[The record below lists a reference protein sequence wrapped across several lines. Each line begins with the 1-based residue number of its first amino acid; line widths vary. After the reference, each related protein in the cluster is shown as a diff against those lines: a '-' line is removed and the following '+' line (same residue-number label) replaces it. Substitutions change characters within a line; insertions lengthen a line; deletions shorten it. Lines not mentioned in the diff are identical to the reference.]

1 LTPDRPTTGPS
12 HVGGDPAGA
21 DAVDED
27 VVAVQLERLADD
39 IEVGSDRGLPRVVVD
54 DSVVDEHVET
64 AVHCADE
71 FGGGVGRARIG
82 HVDRDDSDVET
93 VVDERRGCEM
103 AGFEVTAGEVRRV
116 ARYGELPNTSRPRP
130 RLAPVTRA
138 TRATSSVR

>member
-54 DSVVDEHVET
+54 DSVVDEHV
-64 AVHCADE
+64 
-71 FGGGVGRARIG
+71 
-82 HVDRDDSDVET
+82 DRDDSDVET

-116 ARYGELPNTSRPRP
+116 ARYGELPKTSRPRP